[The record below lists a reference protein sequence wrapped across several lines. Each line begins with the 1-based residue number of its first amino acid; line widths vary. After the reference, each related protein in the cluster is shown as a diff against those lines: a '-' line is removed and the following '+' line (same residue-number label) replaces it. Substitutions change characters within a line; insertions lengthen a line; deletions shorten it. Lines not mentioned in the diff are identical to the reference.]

1 MSTNHH
7 PAVESQIAALAHQF
21 WESEGK
27 PEGKAEEHW
36 RRAEEH
42 ILETLGG
49 PAAIELLP
57 ELKEEPSGP
66 GSDSLTL

>member
-1 MSTNHH
+1 MSTEHH
-7 PAVESQIAALAHQF
+7 PAVQAQIAALAHQF

-27 PEGKAEEHW
+27 PKGKAEEHW
-36 RRAEEH
+36 KRAEEH

-49 PAAIELLP
+49 PAAVELLP
-57 ELKEEPSGP
+57 DLTEKQPEP

>member
-1 MSTNHH
+1 MSTEHH
-7 PAVESQIAALAHQF
+7 PAVQAQITALAHQF

-36 RRAEEH
+36 KRAEEH

-49 PAAIELLP
+49 PAAVELLP
-57 ELKEEPSGP
+57 GERERGDEPG
-66 GSDSLTL
+66 GDSLTL